1 MILSNQSI
9 PSQQQ
14 SASGQIPIIS
24 YKSTTEERKH
34 EIRSALTSVGF
45 FYLVDHPLVSDM
57 RKAFEYSKKFF
68 DLPFEVKN
76 QFHTL
81 KGGSGYISK
90 SSERLNGT
98 DIDLKEAYNVRLQ
111 NSPNDQGEEVNY
123 FPDETQFLNLEGFEK
138 FSKDLFNALHDLLC
152 EILDDLQS
160 SLTIQNK
167 TRGSTEPLEN
177 NYFSSTHSDKEHSL
191 RYLHYPKID
200 KNNLSSSASDRNGA
214 GLHCDYGS
222 ITLLFQDDVGGLQV
236 LNRVTNEMMNAP
248 YVPDSMIVNCGDLM
262 QEWTSGEYKS
272 VPHQVV
278 LTNYDRDRYSIAYFG
293 QPNKDCYIS
302 SIDMTAY
309 DYLMK
314 KFEKSYTIKQ
324 QSKTTTTTP

>member
-1 MILSNQSI
+1 MLSD
-9 PSQQQ
+9 PSL
-14 SASGQIPIIS
+14 SSLHACRQIPIIS
-24 YKSTTEERKH
+24 YKSTPNERKH
-34 EIRSALTSVGF
+34 EIRSALTSIGF
-45 FYLVDHPLVSDM
+45 FYLVDHPLFSDI

-68 DLPFEVKN
+68 DLPVEVKN

-90 SSERLNGT
+90 SSERLNRK
-98 DIDLKEAYNVRLQ
+98 DIDFKEAYNVRFK
-111 NSPNDQGEEVNY
+111 NCPNDQGEEVNY
-123 FPDETQFLNLEGFEK
+123 FPDETQFHDLQGFEK
-138 FSKDLFNALHDLLC
+138 FSKDLFNSLHDLLC

-160 SLTIQNK
+160 SLTIRNK
-167 TRGSTEPLEN
+167 TSTMEQLEH

-191 RYLHYPKID
+191 RYLHYPKIE
-200 KNNLSSSASDRNGA
+200 KNDSTTRNGA

-236 LNRVTNEMMNAP
+236 LNRETNEMMDAP
-248 YVPDSMIVNCGDLM
+248 YVPDAMIVNCGDLM
-262 QEWTSGEYKS
+262 QEWTDGEYKS

-278 LTNYDRDRYSIAYFG
+278 LSNYDRDRYSIAYFG

-302 SIDMTAY
+302 SINMTAH

-314 KFEKSYTIKQ
+314 KFEESYHIKQ
-324 QSKTTTTTP
+324 QSKPTTTTP